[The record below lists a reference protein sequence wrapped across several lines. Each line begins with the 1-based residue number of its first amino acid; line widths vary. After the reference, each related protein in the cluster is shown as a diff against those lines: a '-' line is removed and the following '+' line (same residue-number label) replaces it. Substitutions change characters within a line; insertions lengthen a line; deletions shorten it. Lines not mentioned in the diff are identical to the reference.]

1 MTGVEFTAALS
12 LAEKDPVGGAI
23 AGALEARSFAER
35 FEQDGADL
43 VALLPV
49 ARELSL
55 EAGEQMGGQA
65 GQANPGQDEIAGVID
80 DQRQVALAGGGI
92 PADETVARGGFP
104 GRGAAAEQGQQEAV
118 GGVDEVAQLGA
129 GQGLVAE
136 VVVAL
141 DEFVPEAAA
150 GIGGAQQ
157 GEAQGAG
164 LGERAGQGRCAGT
177 APAVAVA
184 ARSATAA
191 AGSAGRR
198 AACAAGPRARSS
210 P

>member
-23 AGALEARSFAER
+23 AGAVKARSFAER

-49 ARELSL
+49 AGELSL

-65 GQANPGQDEIAGVID
+65 GQADPGQDEIAGVID

-141 DEFVPEAAA
+141 DEFVPEA
-150 GIGGAQQ
+150 
-157 GEAQGAG
+157 
-164 LGERAGQGRCAGT
+164 
-177 APAVAVA
+177 VAVA
-184 ARSATAA
+184 ARCATAA

-198 AACAAGPRARSS
+198 AACAAGPRAHSS